1 MGWGVNNREGTIR
14 VQAMRRGKSGALIGQ
29 GQASALNKEIKKR
42 TIKIAVRISEKLISS
57 RTINYL
63 PKNT

>member
-1 MGWGVNNREGTIR
+1 MNNREGNIR
-14 VQAMRRGKSGALIGQ
+14 VHAMRRGTLGALIRQ

-42 TIKIAVRISEKLISS
+42 TIKIAVRISEKLIRSH
-57 RTINYL
+57 TINYL

>member
-1 MGWGVNNREGTIR
+1 MGWGVNNREGNIR
-14 VQAMRRGKSGALIGQ
+14 VHAMRRGKSGALIRQ

-42 TIKIAVRISEKLISS
+42 TIKIAVRISEKLIRSH
-57 RTINYL
+57 TINYL